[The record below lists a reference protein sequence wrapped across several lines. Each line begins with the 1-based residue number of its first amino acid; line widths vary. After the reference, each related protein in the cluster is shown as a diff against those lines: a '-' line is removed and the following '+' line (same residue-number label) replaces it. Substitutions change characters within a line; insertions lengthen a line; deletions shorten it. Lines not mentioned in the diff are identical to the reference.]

1 MRESESMRA
10 TVCTLG
16 CKVSHYESRAIE
28 EYLLQNGVVL
38 VPFGTQTQVF
48 VINTCTVTAES
59 DRKCRQM
66 IRRAHAT
73 APDACIIVT
82 GCYAQTSPDEV
93 QKIPGVH
100 YIFGSRDKMQAAKTA
115 LQVLQQRECHDL
127 LSGDSH
133 GGEVNAETKVNASH
147 GKDILPSTPVCAV
160 SDVRNHQMEPMCVLG
175 SDRTRAYVK
184 IEDGCENKCSYCAIP
199 AARGYVCS
207 KSIDDV
213 VREVE
218 QLVRRGYREVVLT
231 GIEVASW
238 GNDLDGEVN
247 LTDLLQA
254 VDQIEG
260 VERIRLG
267 SIEPTFFRPARI
279 AKLGA
284 LSHLTPHFHL
294 SVQSGSAGV
303 LRRMRRKYTPQ
314 MVLDMME
321 QLRREIPDVMFTTDM
336 MAGFPGETET
346 ELQETLDF
354 LRRARFLKVHVFP
367 FSVRKHTLAATLP
380 GQLTHQV
387 RASHAAVTQQCA
399 DLVRDE
405 LLDALILEQK
415 QYPVLF
421 EQRKD
426 EYSMGHTPND
436 LLVCVRDDVPHGE
449 IRVVRFTRHVG
460 EMLYGEICDGI

>member
-38 VPFGTQTQVF
+38 VPFGTRTQVF

-100 YIFGSRDKMQAAKTA
+100 YIFGSRDKMQAM
-115 LQVLQQRECHDL
+115 R
-127 LSGDSH
+127 
-133 GGEVNAETKVNASH
+133 
-147 GKDILPSTPVCAV
+147 
-160 SDVRNHQMEPMCVLG
+160 VLG

-218 QLVRRGYREVVLT
+218 PLVRRGYREVVLT

-238 GNDLDGEVN
+238 GNDLDGDVN
-247 LTDLLQA
+247 LTDLLQV
-254 VDQIEG
+254 VDQIDG

-303 LRRMRRKYTPQ
+303 LRRMRRKYTPE
-314 MVLDMME
+314 MVLDIME

-354 LRRARFLKVHVFP
+354 LHRARFLKVHVFP
-367 FSVRKHTLAATLP
+367 FSVRKHTLAETLP

-387 RASHAAVTQQCA
+387 RASHAAVTQQYA
-399 DLVRDE
+399 NLMRDE
-405 LLDALILEQK
+405 MLDALILEQK

-426 EYSMGHTPND
+426 GYSMGHTPND

-449 IRVVRFTRHVG
+449 IRVVRLTRHVG